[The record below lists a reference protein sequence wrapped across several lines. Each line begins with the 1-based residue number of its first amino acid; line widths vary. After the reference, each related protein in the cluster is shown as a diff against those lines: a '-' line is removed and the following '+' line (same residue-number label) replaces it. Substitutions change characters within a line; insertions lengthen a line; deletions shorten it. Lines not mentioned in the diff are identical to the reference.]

1 MSDYRQAS
9 AGRLSIALLSC
20 LLASGGLPTT
30 DGFAPRQAVLSHG
43 FSTSFTSP
51 YRDMHSLDKFQQSS
65 ASLRMVSYE
74 QLAEQLPSK
83 TVIDAVEAKRGGKVV
98 ASDVAT
104 VAGVSLSQARKDLTA
119 LASLSRGDIA
129 VDKEGE
135 LIYSFPANLPGVL
148 SQNSAKFK
156 ALQTFRKIWPG
167 LFWFIRVSFGVT
179 LLASLVAI
187 FSTIFFI
194 NSSSSSDN
202 DDRRRDDRGGG
213 GGGMSFGGSYFW
225 GPSPFDFFFYRPY
238 GYYGYYGQPEATSDP
253 EDMGILESVFSY
265 IFGDGNPNP
274 NLEERRL
281 SLAASVIRQNKGAVT
296 AEQLAPFCDDAPDPS
311 SVEQRGYV
319 DEVRIVEIPV
329 PWNPVHASYP
339 LLAGIVYLELRLTHC
354 DGTGRRASCDRRWG
368 DCLRLS

>member
-1 MSDYRQAS
+1 MSDSGRAS
-9 AGRLSIALLSC
+9 VERFSISLLYC

-30 DGFAPRQAVLSHG
+30 TGFAPRQAVLSHS
-43 FSTSFTSP
+43 FSTSSMSP
-51 YRDMHSLDKFQQSS
+51 YRDIHAMDRYQQSS
-65 ASLRMVSYE
+65 GPLRMVSYE

-98 ASDVAT
+98 ASDVASI
-104 VAGVSLSQARKDLTA
+104 AGVSLSQARKDLTA

-156 ALQTFRKIWPG
+156 ALQTFQQIWPG

-238 GYYGYYGQPEATSDP
+238 GYYGYYGQPEATRDP

-311 SVEQRGYV
+311 SVEQTGYI
-319 DEVRIVEIPV
+319 DEVRTVVQCRPMQSM
-329 PWNPVHASYP
+329 HASHSPYR
-339 LLAGIVYLELRLTHC
+339 VHSLELCLT
-354 DGTGRRASCDRRWG
+354 DRDSIGRRSSRDRRWR